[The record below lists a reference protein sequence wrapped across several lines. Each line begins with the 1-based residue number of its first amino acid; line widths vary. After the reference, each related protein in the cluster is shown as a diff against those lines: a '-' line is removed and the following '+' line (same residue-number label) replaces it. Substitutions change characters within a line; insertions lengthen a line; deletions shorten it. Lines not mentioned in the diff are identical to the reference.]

1 MIGLSGTIEHL
12 PRPKIN
18 FLEKE
23 YSIAK
28 DNMYLL
34 PSIYGQ
40 EVKRVEKLIILKS
53 KSYFSDLIAIVAKE
67 LKKGRPVLVCFK
79 SYA

>member
-1 MIGLSGTIEHL
+1 
-12 PRPKIN
+12 
-18 FLEKE
+18 
-23 YSIAK
+23 
-28 DNMYLL
+28 MYLL

-40 EVKRVEKLIILKS
+40 ELKRKEKLIIS
-53 KSYFSDLIAIVAKE
+53 KMKHYNKDLIEIVAKE